1 MNMNL
6 RKMIAEN
13 VQIYREPAL
22 PARVIDLER
31 LNLSFKMIFHQA
43 LYK

>member
-31 LNLSFKMIFHQA
+31 LNPSFKMIFHQV